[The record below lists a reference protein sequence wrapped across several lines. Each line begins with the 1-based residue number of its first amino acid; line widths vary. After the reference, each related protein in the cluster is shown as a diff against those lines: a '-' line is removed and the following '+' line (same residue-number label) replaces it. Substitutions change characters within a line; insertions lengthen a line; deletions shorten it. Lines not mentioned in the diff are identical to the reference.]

1 MLNHLILVSSVV
13 SSLVACSTPRVSAS
27 PAPPQPLVA
36 PAVTGALPST
46 DVVIELAA
54 QRAKLLGW
62 LHDYREAGVFPS
74 VLGMPASV
82 FVDPSGVRCP
92 MAELLHKSGRDD
104 LIDAVAREANTV
116 RLADIHAGPLHA
128 WMLGSGLTQEEI
140 ALVQG
145 AMNISFDWMPAQPEE
160 GAQQLAARAAVRAKL
175 EIAELALRDNT
186 GASLATAAKRLP
198 RAEHPEALMLMPV
211 HGQVVPKA
219 AVPRVALEA
228 VIVPS
233 ARWVRRFR

>member
-13 SSLVACSTPRVSAS
+13 SSLVACSTSRVSAS
-27 PAPPQPLVA
+27 PTPSAPPAVA
-36 PAVTGALPST
+36 SPST
-46 DVVIELAA
+46 EVVIELAA

-82 FVDPSGVRCP
+82 FVDPTGVRCP

-104 LIDAVAREANTV
+104 LVEAVAREANTV
-116 RLADIHAGPLHA
+116 RLADVHTGPLHA

-145 AMNISFDWMPAQPEE
+145 AMNISFDWMPEQPQQ
-160 GAQQLAARAAVRAKL
+160 GAQQLAAKAAVRAKL

-198 RAEHPEALMLMPV
+198 RAEHPEALTLVPV
-211 HGQVVPKA
+211 HGEVVPKA

-233 ARWVRRFR
+233 ARLVRRFR